1 MRTSTA
7 GFDVDAYLARTGAVA
22 APPSASA
29 LADLLAAHVRTFP
42 FDNVDVLLEQ
52 HPGVSLGAVVEKF
65 VGRGRGGYCF
75 EHATL
80 FHAVLLELGYD
91 ATLRL
96 GRVGD
101 PDTAPRTHLGVVV
114 TLDGRRLLADPGIGV
129 PPLGPIPLEDGAE
142 LDGGIW
148 AHRIVRVAEG
158 EGSGWQLWRHRS
170 AGWELMHTTDELPVR
185 EVDVAM
191 GHHWTSTSPITHFR
205 STLMLARHGLAD
217 DGTPVQTTVTQD
229 GVTERR
235 AGAVSRQRP
244 FDPAELPGL
253 AARLGAHLTEDETR
267 RLVAKLRTM
276 ARPFTGRQRPDDV
289 RVTPLRE
296 PRRR

>member
-1 MRTSTA
+1 MGAAAA
-7 GFDVDAYLARTGAVA
+7 GLDLDAYLARTGAGAA
-22 APPSASA
+22 APSPEA

-42 FDNVDVLLEQ
+42 FDNIDVLLEQ
-52 HPGVSLGAVVEKF
+52 HPGVGLDAVAEKL

-80 FHAVLLELGYD
+80 FHAVLVALGYD

-96 GRVGD
+96 ARVGD
-101 PDTAPRTHLGVVV
+101 PQAAPRTHLGVVV
-114 TLDGRRLLADPGIGV
+114 VLDGRRLLADPGIGV

-148 AHRIVRVAEG
+148 PHRIARVAEG
-158 EGSGWQLWRHRS
+158 EGTGWQLWRRRS

-191 GHHWTSTSPITHFR
+191 GHHWTSTSPETHFR
-205 STLMLARHGLAD
+205 STFMLARHDL
-217 DGTPVQTTVTQD
+217 DGATPVQTSVTLD

-235 AGAVSRQRP
+235 AGAPSRNRP
-244 FDPAELPGL
+244 LDLAELPDL
-253 AARLGAHLTEDETR
+253 AHRLGAHLTDDETQ
-267 RLVAKLRTM
+267 RLVDLLRRM
-276 ARPFTGRQRPDDV
+276 R
-289 RVTPLRE
+289 
-296 PRRR
+296 

>member
-1 MRTSTA
+1 MSAAAA
-7 GFDVDAYLARTGAVA
+7 GLDLDAYLARTGAGAA
-22 APPSASA
+22 APSPEA

-42 FDNVDVLLEQ
+42 FDNIDVLLEQ
-52 HPGVSLGAVVEKF
+52 HPGVGLDAVAEKL

-80 FHAVLLELGYD
+80 FHAVLVALGYD

-96 GRVGD
+96 ARVGD
-101 PDTAPRTHLGVVV
+101 PQAAPRTHLGVVV
-114 TLDGRRLLADPGIGV
+114 VLDGRRLLADPGIGV

-148 AHRIVRVAEG
+148 PHRIARVAEG
-158 EGSGWQLWRHRS
+158 EGTGWQLWRRRS

-191 GHHWTSTSPITHFR
+191 GHHWTSTSPETHFR
-205 STLMLARHGLAD
+205 STFMLARHDL
-217 DGTPVQTTVTQD
+217 DGATPVQTSVTLD

-235 AGAVSRQRP
+235 AGAPSRNRP
-244 FDPAELPGL
+244 LDLAELPDL
-253 AARLGAHLTEDETR
+253 AHRLGAHLTDDETQ
-267 RLVAKLRTM
+267 RLVDLLRRM
-276 ARPFTGRQRPDDV
+276 R
-289 RVTPLRE
+289 
-296 PRRR
+296 